1 MTPPSVRSEVVRRT
15 PGDSVDNGYRAYLPS
30 GRARALLVL
39 LPGYP
44 ADVNSFEP
52 TGSEP
57 STLPARLAAAGIA
70 TIVAVTTSRTLYA
83 DDASLHRLDSLVA
96 EARGRYAVAG
106 APVAIGG
113 FSAGG
118 TGAVRFAE
126 RCAAH
131 ACGGNPPVA
140 ALFAVDAPL
149 DFARVW
155 RVDTLSILRH
165 GPRANDA
172 ESRMVLAELRR
183 TLGGSP
189 EAFPAAY
196 RQSSPL
202 LATEIDGGNARWLLG
217 TPVRVYT
224 EPDVQ
229 WWIANRNRDYGD
241 MNATDLAALI
251 NILRIGGNAR
261 ATLVTTTGR
270 GVRANGARHPHS
282 WSIVDEAELADWL
295 VRALTAETAR

>member
-131 ACGGNPPVA
+131 SCGGNPPVA

-229 WWIANRNRDYGD
+229 WWIENRNRDYGD

-261 ATLVTTTGR
+261 ATLVTTAGR
-270 GVRANGARHPHS
+270 GVRSNGVRHPHS

-295 VRALTAETAR
+295 VRALAAETVR